1 MAIINTGKTFTA
13 TETVTNTKLQDIAN
27 EATFNDPVDETSL
40 ELIPT
45 GINAGKL
52 GVKDAGITPA
62 KLSAGGPSWSA
73 TGALLTNAVAA
84 PESDDALYLKADPE
98 SPDPTNGGAQISLH
112 STDSA
117 VPNQIY
123 TRSAFT
129 FFQNMGGATVASI
142 GSAGPSDAKDL
153 TTKEYVDA
161 GVATTYKSSFVACP
175 ARSANTVFA
184 HSLGAVPDIVNVQ
197 LKCISASEGFATG
210 QIVMLSNSY
219 AYNSYGNGVE
229 IDATNV
235 TFHNGP
241 NGLILIAPDGTY
253 RTLDGNQA
261 NFEIKVI
268 AVIL

>member
-40 ELIPT
+40 ELIPL
-45 GINAGKL
+45 GNNAGKL
-52 GVKDAGITPA
+52 GVKDTGITPA
-62 KLSAGGPSWSA
+62 KLSAGGPSWDASGTLFA
-73 TGALLTNAVAA
+73 NAVAA

-112 STDSA
+112 SIDSA

-123 TRSAFT
+123 TRSSFI
-129 FFQNMGGATVASI
+129 FFQNMGAATVASI
-142 GSAGPSDAKDL
+142 GSAGPSEAKDL
-153 TTKEYVDA
+153 TTKEYVD
-161 GVATTYKSSFVACP
+161 GVVTTYKSSFVACP

-197 LKCISASEGFATG
+197 LKCISASEGFALG
-210 QIVMLSNSY
+210 EIVMLSNSF